1 MQNKNLLN
9 IAGIIALVLGILSC
23 LTIFGAIVG
32 VPVIIGGNKLRKYSE
47 MNDQQLM
54 VEKDNILIWA
64 IVLCLLCTISGVLA
78 LIFYFGIDNVNVNN
92 NSNNTNGGIDKYAE
106 LERLNNLYLQK
117 AINKE
122 EFEREK
128 ARILG
133 N

>member
-1 MQNKNLLN
+1 
-9 IAGIIALVLGILSC
+9 
-23 LTIFGAIVG
+23 
-32 VPVIIGGNKLRKYSE
+32 
-47 MNDQQLM
+47 
-54 VEKDNILIWA
+54 
-64 IVLCLLCTISGVLA
+64 
-78 LIFYFGIDNVNVNN
+78 VNN
-92 NSNNTNGGIDKYAE
+92 NSNNTNGGIDKYTE

>member
-1 MQNKNLLN
+1 
-9 IAGIIALVLGILSC
+9 
-23 LTIFGAIVG
+23 
-32 VPVIIGGNKLRKYSE
+32 

>member
-54 VEKDNILIWA
+54 AEKDNILI
-64 IVLCLLCTISGVLA
+64 
-78 LIFYFGIDNVNVNN
+78 
-92 NSNNTNGGIDKYAE
+92 
-106 LERLNNLYLQK
+106 
-117 AINKE
+117 
-122 EFEREK
+122 
-128 ARILG
+128 
-133 N
+133 